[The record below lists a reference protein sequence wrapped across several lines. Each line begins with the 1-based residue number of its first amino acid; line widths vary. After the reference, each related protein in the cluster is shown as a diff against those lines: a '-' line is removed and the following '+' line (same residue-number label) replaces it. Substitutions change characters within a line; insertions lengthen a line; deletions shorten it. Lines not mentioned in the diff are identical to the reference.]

1 MPPPARMV
9 VIAARML
16 WWAGEEKVFG
26 VQLVPL
32 VNDVGVQHERTK
44 DVALGGGVVG
54 NGSGLFHSTGGWP
67 SSSMISAIKNIAV
80 KKIRT

>member
-1 MPPPARMV
+1 MSDP
-9 VIAARML
+9 
-16 WWAGEEKVFG
+16 
-26 VQLVPL
+26 
-32 VNDVGVQHERTK
+32 K

-67 SSSMISAIKNIAV
+67 SSSMIKAIKNIAV